1 MTPVV
6 HPISNQQSASAREP
20 SIVQPSLNHA
30 ASHHLGNASSTQYYE
45 QVLQHND
52 NVSDFFRHFEAPEVG
67 HCAGGPGPMPNAAME
82 QLVGRPGDAGRF
94 FGGDGAAEAAVSV
107 PFAPGV
113 CGRRGEQLSFV
124 CVRAGRVGEHVGN
137 IETKEEWTLMQQ

>member
-52 NVSDFFRHFEAPEVG
+52 NVSDFFRHFEAPGVG
-67 HCAGGPGPMPNAAME
+67 HCAGGPGPLPNAALE
-82 QLVGRPGDAGRF
+82 QLVGWVENGTAPATLDVSSAATGLRRPLYPYPPRQVF
-94 FGGDGAAEAAVSV
+94 VGGEANSSAS
-107 PFAPGV
+107 FACAPGV
-113 CGRRGEQLSFV
+113 
-124 CVRAGRVGEHVGN
+124 
-137 IETKEEWTLMQQ
+137 